1 MAISHVEIYRA
12 VVGQLTSL
20 NANRVCRMNHLN
32 LTIKNRMYTTDL
44 GNIGGFFLH
53 GTTIVSIFVLI
64 LNEGV
69 IFFICNTRYIFIFEI
84 DIEFWSNVPIWTE
97 IKTSYQLSVSV
108 QHLLQKHMSF
118 NMILSLKPIYF

>member
-32 LTIKNRMYTTDL
+32 VTIKNRMYTTDL
-44 GNIGGFFLH
+44 GNIGVFFLH
-53 GTTIVSIFVLI
+53 ETTIVSIFVLI

-69 IFFICNTRYIFIFEI
+69 IFWYVIRDIYSYSILILNFDQMFQFER
-84 DIEFWSNVPIWTE
+84 
-97 IKTSYQLSVSV
+97 KL
-108 QHLLQKHMSF
+108 KHHISF
-118 NMILSLKPIYF
+118 Q